1 MAEVEVGGIK
11 FKGGKMLVF
20 LTALS
25 AVGGG
30 LWAGFEFWK
39 DYQDLQETVLSYTAP
54 DLSGFDKRLAVQ
66 NQTVDAIAKEMGS
79 VRLRVA
85 EIQQLSR
92 DLREDVRSDS
102 AKLYEALG
110 AVDRR
115 SRDADAETRAAMRQA
130 EKILRDITA
139 SASERFDS
147 KINGVDAKL
156 DALETR
162 LNRTLQRAL
171 DNPLL
176 KGQ

>member
-1 MAEVEVGGIK
+1 M
-11 FKGGKMLVF
+11 
-20 LTALS
+20 
-25 AVGGG
+25 
-30 LWAGFEFWK
+30 
-39 DYQDLQETVLSYTAP
+39 
-54 DLSGFDKRLAVQ
+54 AVQ
-66 NQTVDAIAKEMGS
+66 NETVDAVTTEMAS

-102 AKLYEALG
+102 AKLYDAIS
-110 AVDRR
+110 AIDRR
-115 SRDADAETRAAMRQA
+115 SRDADADTRAAMRQA
-130 EKILRDITA
+130 EKTLRDITA

-156 DALETR
+156 DALEAR

-176 KGQ
+176 KGN

>member
-1 MAEVEVGGIK
+1 MAEIEVGGIK
-11 FKGGKMLVF
+11 FRGGKIVLV

-25 AVGGG
+25 STGGA
-30 LWAGFEFWK
+30 LWGGFEFWK
-39 DYQDLQETVLSYTAP
+39 DYEDMKSQISSYSAP
-54 DLSGFDKRLAVQ
+54 DLSGIRQELAVQ
-66 NQTVDAIAKEMGS
+66 NETVAAVTTEMAS

-102 AKLYEALG
+102 AKLYDAIS
-110 AVDRR
+110 AIDRR
-115 SRDADAETRAAMRQA
+115 SRDADADTRAAMRQA
-130 EKILRDITA
+130 EKTLRDITA

-156 DALETR
+156 DALEAR

-176 KGQ
+176 KGN